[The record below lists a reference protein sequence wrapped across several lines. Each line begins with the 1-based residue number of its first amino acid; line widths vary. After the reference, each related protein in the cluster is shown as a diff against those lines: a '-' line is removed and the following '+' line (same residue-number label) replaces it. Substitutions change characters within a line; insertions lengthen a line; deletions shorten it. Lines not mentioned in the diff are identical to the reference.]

1 MDSTHCYY
9 HNLSSAPVK
18 AGGPSD
24 DELEELS
31 LELGE
36 KWEELGGRLG
46 FHQAAI
52 SNFNEDNKRQARKA
66 FKMLMAWKQKEGPN
80 ATFEVLYDALCDKK
94 VQYTLLAKQFCC
106 E

>member
-1 MDSTHCYY
+1 MDDTKSYY

-18 AGGPSD
+18 AGGPSN

-31 LELGE
+31 LELKE
-36 KWEELGGRLG
+36 KWEELRRRLG
-46 FHQAAI
+46 FNQTAI
-52 SNFNEDNKRQARKA
+52 SNFDVYNRRQAKRA
-66 FKMLMAWKQKEGPN
+66 FKMLMTWEQKEGSN
-80 ATFEVLYDALCDKK
+80 ATYKVLYDNLCEKK